1 MSGTIS
7 STLINSINFVN
18 NNFTLF
24 FIGARH
30 LQEFSKDWSP
40 GGSQQSFILGGSA
53 PKSNPPYPEKVPLC
67 IPSVGNGTPFTCL
80 ELCIPLN
87 CCKSTVF
94 KIWINHKTRPFTQLF
109 SQPCNAFVSTFWAFL
124 PTEMTVSLSF
134 HILQQVKSQPSHILK
149 AWKWYPFWVE
159 PLRIG
164 HFREYPSGFKSA
176 LNFDQQYVQFKQV
189 K

>member
-109 SQPCNAFVSTFWAFL
+109 SQPCNASVRPFYGFFTKRNDSFPCPLIYFNKWNPNPLIYLKPENGTHFGW
-124 PTEMTVSLSF
+124 SLS
-134 HILQQVKSQPSHILK
+134 V
-149 AWKWYPFWVE
+149 
-159 PLRIG
+159 
-164 HFREYPSGFKSA
+164 
-176 LNFDQQYVQFKQV
+176 
-189 K
+189 